1 MKKTFYTTLLAVF
14 AAGLIGFTSCSK
26 EDDPE
31 PVPEVAK
38 PTVSVTAPE
47 IPTGGLLTEVGV
59 TTTFTISLTAEAGL
73 STLKVNDNTIKT
85 FTGTETTDEVTYDYL
100 PLEAGNITLSF
111 IVEDALGKSDTAEV
125 AIIVEEGEDL
135 GYLLIDFAG
144 TLISTEDKTVVDW
157 DIRKLFSFGV
167 TGSHGTTATAEVV
180 NLQAQL
186 AFAQANPSAEDNAKV
201 FKIEKVITD
210 TSRDNWGGW
219 AHVIF
224 NLGSIIPE
232 ATISALPVW
241 DNVNSTTVA
250 GTKVFKVDAYY
261 DATVDPNF
269 TWTNLTALTDIWNA
283 DPTQGYKIDLQ
294 IASYDPMGIA
304 ESGHD
309 GSFYMGYAAYIP
321 EPNKWVTVTFNAID
335 EGRTGNMFGVAE
347 GAPGADAIDC
357 VKIMPSPGY
366 TPTDANPLYLKNLR
380 IVDVE

>member
-1 MKKTFYTTLLAVF
+1 MKKTFYNTFLVLLT
-14 AAGLIGFTSCSK
+14 AGLIGFTSCSK
-26 EDDPE
+26 DEDPE
-31 PVPEVAK
+31 PVPEMAK

-85 FTGTETTDEVTYDYL
+85 FTGTELTAEVTYDYL

-111 IVEDALGKSDTAEV
+111 IVEDALGKKDTADV
-125 AIIVEEGEDL
+125 AIVVEEGEDL

-144 TLISTEDKTVVDW
+144 ALISTEDKTVVDW
-157 DIRKLFSFGV
+157 DIRKLFTFGV
-167 TGSHGTTATAEVV
+167 TGSHGTTATVEVV
-180 NLQAQL
+180 NQQAQI
-186 AFAQANPSAEDNAKV
+186 AFSQANPSTEDNAKV
-201 FKIEKVITD
+201 LKIEKTV
-210 TSRDNWGGW
+210 SEGRDNWGGW

-261 DATVDPNF
+261 DATVDANF
-269 TWTNLTALTDIWNA
+269 TWANLTALTDIWNA

-304 ESGHD
+304 EGGHD
-309 GSFYMGYAAYIP
+309 GSFYMGYVAYLP
-321 EPNKWVTVTFNAID
+321 EPNKWVTVTFNTID
-335 EGRTGNMFGVAE
+335 EGRTGNMFGVAD